1 MKHNNEK
8 TALIA
13 MSGGVDSS
21 VSAVM
26 MLEKGY
32 KCMGATMKLYDS
44 PEKNLKKSKTCCSD
58 KDIYDAAYVA
68 IKLGMPYEI
77 IDLSSEFKDKVILP
91 FIRTYEA
98 GGTPN
103 PCIECNRY
111 LKFVA
116 LRKLAKEKGYDN
128 IVTGHYAQIEYNEER
143 GRYLL
148 KRAVDSKKDQ
158 SYVLYSLT
166 QDELAHTIF
175 PLGGMTKEET
185 RNYAESHGLINAEK
199 GDSQDICFVPDG
211 DYVGFMER
219 YQGKK
224 YKPGDFVSEDG
235 KVIGQHKGAVHYT
248 TGQRK
253 GLGIAAGMRI
263 FVYDKDMEK
272 NLVFVGSEDRVF
284 SKEFIV
290 RDVNWI
296 SVPDIDEPVRLSIMT
311 RYRGKEAMG
320 TVEKLSIDEAEGYYT
335 KQGRAFCENPLHKKV
350 ETWANCEND
359 SNQGVQDNSQIAP
372 EQETCS
378 VDNFYKVTFDAPQR
392 AITPGQA
399 AVFYDNDYVFG
410 GGTIDLVIKDKI

>member
-1 MKHNNEK
+1 MAENEK

-21 VSAVM
+21 VSAVL
-26 MLEKGY
+26 MLERGY
-32 KCMGATMKLYDS
+32 TCMGATMKLYDS
-44 PEKNLKKSKTCCSD
+44 PEKNLKKTKTCCSD
-58 KDIYDAAYVA
+58 RDIYDAAYVA

-77 IDLSSEFKDKVILP
+77 IDLSDEFKDKVIMP
-91 FIRTYEA
+91 FIKTYEA

-128 IVTGHYAQIEYNEER
+128 IVTGHYAQIEYHEET

-148 KRAVDSKKDQ
+148 KRSVDAKKDQ

-166 QDELAHTIF
+166 QEELAHTIF
-175 PLGGMTKEET
+175 PLGGMTKDET
-185 RNYAESHGLINAEK
+185 RAIAEKHGLINAEK

-219 YQGKK
+219 YQNKS
-224 YKPGDFVSEDG
+224 YAPGDFIDENG

-253 GLGIAAGMRI
+253 GLGIAAGERI

-272 NLVFVGSEDRVF
+272 NLVFVGSEDKVF

-296 SVPDIDEPVRLSIMT
+296 SVPSIDAPVRLSIMT
-311 RYRGKEAMG
+311 RYRGKEAVG
-320 TVEKLSIDEAEGYYT
+320 TVEKISSEEVSEYYANQNR
-335 KQGRAFCENPLHKKV
+335 KINAS
-350 ETWANCEND
+350 ETY
-359 SNQGVQDNSQIAP
+359 
-372 EQETCS
+372 
-378 VDNFYKVTFDAPQR
+378 YKVTFDTPQR
-392 AITPGQA
+392 AITTGQA
-399 AVFYDNDYVFG
+399 AVFYDGEYVYG
-410 GGTIDLVIKDKI
+410 GGTIDMVLKD

>member
-1 MKHNNEK
+1 MAENEK

-21 VSAVM
+21 VSAVL
-26 MLEKGY
+26 MLERGY
-32 KCMGATMKLYDS
+32 TCMGATMKLYDS
-44 PEKNLKKSKTCCSD
+44 PEKNLKKTKTCCSD
-58 KDIYDAAYVA
+58 RDIYDAAYVA

-77 IDLSSEFKDKVILP
+77 IDLSDEFKDKVIMP
-91 FIRTYEA
+91 FIKTYEA

-128 IVTGHYAQIEYNEER
+128 IVTGHYAQIEYNEETR
-143 GRYLL
+143 RYLL
-148 KRAVDSKKDQ
+148 KRSVDAKKDQ

-166 QDELAHTIF
+166 QEELAHTIF
-175 PLGGMTKEET
+175 PLGGMTKDET
-185 RNYAESHGLINAEK
+185 RAIAEKHGLINAEK

-211 DYVGFMER
+211 DYVSFMER
-219 YQGKK
+219 YQNKS
-224 YKPGDFVSEDG
+224 YAPGDFIDENG

-253 GLGIAAGMRI
+253 GLGIAAGERI

-272 NLVFVGSEDRVF
+272 NLVFVGSEDKVF

-296 SVPDIDEPVRLSIMT
+296 SVPSIDAPVRLSIMT
-311 RYRGKEAMG
+311 RYRGKEAVG
-320 TVEKLSIDEAEGYYT
+320 TVEKISSEEVSEYYASRGRNFSAAET
-335 KQGRAFCENPLHKKV
+335 HSENGQ
-350 ETWANCEND
+350 EDFNTSD
-359 SNQGVQDNSQIAP
+359 SY
-372 EQETCS
+372 
-378 VDNFYKVTFDAPQR
+378 YKVTFDTPQR
-392 AITPGQA
+392 AITTGQA
-399 AVFYDNDYVFG
+399 AVFYDGEYVYG
-410 GGTIDLVIKDKI
+410 GGTIDLVLKD

>member
-1 MKHNNEK
+1 MEENEK
-8 TALIA
+8 TALVA

-21 VSAVM
+21 VSALI
-26 MLEKGY
+26 MLDRGF

-58 KDIYDAAYVA
+58 RDIYDAAYVA

-77 IDLSSEFKDKVILP
+77 IDLSEEFKDKVIMP

-128 IVTGHYAQIEYNEER
+128 IVTGHYAQIEYDALK

-148 KRAVDSKKDQ
+148 KRSVDLKKDQ

-175 PLGGMTKEET
+175 PLGGMTKDET
-185 RNYAESHGLINAEK
+185 REIAEKHGLINAKK

-211 DYVGFMER
+211 DYVGFMEK
-219 YQGKK
+219 YQNKK
-224 YKPGDFVSEDG
+224 YAPGDFLNENG
-235 KVIGQHKGAVHYT
+235 EVIGRHKGAVHYT

-253 GLGIAAGMRI
+253 GLGIAAGERI

-272 NLVFVGSEDRVF
+272 NLVFLGPEEKVF
-284 SKEFIV
+284 SKKFIV
-290 RDVNWI
+290 RDVNFI
-296 SVPDIDEPVRLSIMT
+296 SVPSIDEPIELSIMT
-311 RYRGKEAMG
+311 RYRGKEAPG
-320 TVEKLSIDEAEGYYT
+320 VVRKLTADEASKYYSSN
-335 KQGRAFCENPLHKKV
+335 GRKIDSD
-350 ETWANCEND
+350 ETYYLVSFET
-359 SNQGVQDNSQIAP
+359 P
-372 EQETCS
+372 E
-378 VDNFYKVTFDAPQR
+378 R
-392 AITPGQA
+392 AITAGQA
-399 AVFYDNDYVFG
+399 AVFYDGDYVFG
-410 GGTIDLVIKDKI
+410 GGTIDLVLKNE

>member
-1 MKHNNEK
+1 MAENEK

-21 VSAVM
+21 VSAVL
-26 MLEKGY
+26 MLERGY
-32 KCMGATMKLYDS
+32 TCMGATMKLYDS
-44 PEKNLKKSKTCCSD
+44 PEKNLKKTKTCCSD
-58 KDIYDAAYVA
+58 RDIYDAAYVA

-77 IDLSSEFKDKVILP
+77 IDLSDEFKDKVIMP
-91 FIRTYEA
+91 FIKTYEA

-128 IVTGHYAQIEYNEER
+128 IVTGHYAQIEYNEETR
-143 GRYLL
+143 RYLL
-148 KRAVDSKKDQ
+148 KRSVDAKKDQ

-166 QDELAHTIF
+166 QEELAHTIF
-175 PLGGMTKEET
+175 PLGGMTKDET
-185 RNYAESHGLINAEK
+185 RAIAEKHGLINADK

-219 YQGKK
+219 YQNKS
-224 YKPGDFVSEDG
+224 YAPGDFIDENG

-253 GLGIAAGMRI
+253 GLGIAAGERI

-272 NLVFVGSEDRVF
+272 NLVFVGSEDKVF

-296 SVPDIDEPVRLSIMT
+296 SVPSIDAPVRLSIMT

-320 TVEKLSIDEAEGYYT
+320 TVEKISSEEVSEYYANQNR
-335 KQGRAFCENPLHKKV
+335 KINAS
-350 ETWANCEND
+350 ETY
-359 SNQGVQDNSQIAP
+359 
-372 EQETCS
+372 
-378 VDNFYKVTFDAPQR
+378 YKVTFDTPQR
-392 AITPGQA
+392 AITTGQA
-399 AVFYDNDYVFG
+399 AVFYDGENVYG
-410 GGTIDLVIKDKI
+410 GGTIDMVLKD

>member
-1 MKHNNEK
+1 MGENEK

-44 PEKNLKKSKTCCSD
+44 PKKNLKKSKTCCSD

-77 IDLSSEFKDKVILP
+77 IDLSDEFKDKVIMP

-128 IVTGHYAQIEYNEER
+128 IVTGHYAQIEYNEET

-148 KRAVDSKKDQ
+148 KRSVDLKKDQ

-185 RNYAESHGLINAEK
+185 RSFAESHGLINAEK

-211 DYVGFMER
+211 DYVGFMEE
-219 YQGKK
+219 YQGKQ
-224 YKPGDFVSEDG
+224 YESGDFVSEDG
-235 KVIGQHKGAVHYT
+235 KVIGRHKGAVHYT

-253 GLGIAAGMRI
+253 GLGIAAGKRI

-272 NLVFVGSEDRVF
+272 NLVFVGAESRVF
-284 SKEFIV
+284 SREFIV
-290 RDVNWI
+290 RDVNFI
-296 SVPDIDEPVRLSIMT
+296 SVSSIDAPVRLSIMT

-320 TVEKLSIDEAEGYYT
+320 TVEKIPIEEAEIYYAN
-335 KQGRAFCENPLHKKV
+335 QGRKFSANLLHPKALTEENNVSDINPGGSCWDNIAA
-350 ETWANCEND
+350 E
-359 SNQGVQDNSQIAP
+359 QGTSDFD
-372 EQETCS
+372 T
-378 VDNFYKVTFDAPQR
+378 FYKVTFDTPQR

-399 AVFYDNDYVFG
+399 AVFYDGDYVFG
-410 GGTIDLVIKDKI
+410 GGTIDLVIKD

>member
-1 MKHNNEK
+1 MAENEK

-21 VSAVM
+21 VSAVL
-26 MLEKGY
+26 MLERGY
-32 KCMGATMKLYDS
+32 TCMGATMKLYDS
-44 PEKNLKKSKTCCSD
+44 PEKNLKKTKTCCSD
-58 KDIYDAAYVA
+58 RDIYDAAYVA

-77 IDLSSEFKDKVILP
+77 IDLSDEFKDKVIMP
-91 FIRTYEA
+91 FIKIYEA

-128 IVTGHYAQIEYNEER
+128 IVTGHYAQIEYNEETR
-143 GRYLL
+143 RYLL
-148 KRAVDSKKDQ
+148 KRSVDAKKDQ

-166 QDELAHTIF
+166 QEELAHTIF
-175 PLGGMTKEET
+175 PLGGMTKDET
-185 RNYAESHGLINAEK
+185 RAIAEKHGLINADK

-219 YQGKK
+219 YQNKS
-224 YKPGDFVSEDG
+224 YAPGDFIDENG

-253 GLGIAAGMRI
+253 GLGIAAGERI

-272 NLVFVGSEDRVF
+272 NLVFVGSEDKVF

-296 SVPDIDEPVRLSIMT
+296 SVPSIDAPVRLSIMT

-320 TVEKLSIDEAEGYYT
+320 TVEKISSEEVSEYYANQNR
-335 KQGRAFCENPLHKKV
+335 KINAS
-350 ETWANCEND
+350 ETY
-359 SNQGVQDNSQIAP
+359 
-372 EQETCS
+372 
-378 VDNFYKVTFDAPQR
+378 YKVTFDTPQR
-392 AITPGQA
+392 AITTGQA
-399 AVFYDNDYVFG
+399 AVFYDGEYVYG
-410 GGTIDLVIKDKI
+410 GGTIDMVLKD

>member
-1 MKHNNEK
+1 MAENEK

-21 VSAVM
+21 VSAVL
-26 MLEKGY
+26 MLERGY
-32 KCMGATMKLYDS
+32 TCMGATMKLYDS
-44 PEKNLKKSKTCCSD
+44 PEKNLKKTKTCCSD
-58 KDIYDAAYVA
+58 RDIYDAAYVA

-77 IDLSSEFKDKVILP
+77 IDLSDEFKDKVIMP
-91 FIRTYEA
+91 FIKTYEA

-128 IVTGHYAQIEYNEER
+128 IVTGHYAQIEYNEETR
-143 GRYLL
+143 RYLL
-148 KRAVDSKKDQ
+148 KRSVDAKKDQ

-166 QDELAHTIF
+166 QEELAHTIF
-175 PLGGMTKEET
+175 PLGGMTKDET
-185 RNYAESHGLINAEK
+185 RAIAEKHGLINADK

-219 YQGKK
+219 YQNKS
-224 YKPGDFVSEDG
+224 YAPGDFIDENG

-253 GLGIAAGMRI
+253 GLGIAAGERI

-272 NLVFVGSEDRVF
+272 NLVFVGSEDKVF

-296 SVPDIDEPVRLSIMT
+296 SVPSIDAPVRLSIMT

-320 TVEKLSIDEAEGYYT
+320 TVEIISSEEVSEYYANQNR
-335 KQGRAFCENPLHKKV
+335 KINAS
-350 ETWANCEND
+350 ETY
-359 SNQGVQDNSQIAP
+359 
-372 EQETCS
+372 
-378 VDNFYKVTFDAPQR
+378 YKVTFDTPQR
-392 AITPGQA
+392 AITTGQA
-399 AVFYDNDYVFG
+399 AVFYDGEYVYG
-410 GGTIDLVIKDKI
+410 GGTIDMVLKD

>member
-1 MKHNNEK
+1 MAENEK

-21 VSAVM
+21 VSAVL
-26 MLEKGY
+26 MLERGY
-32 KCMGATMKLYDS
+32 TCMGATMKLYDS
-44 PEKNLKKSKTCCSD
+44 PEKNLKKTKTCCSD
-58 KDIYDAAYVA
+58 RDIYDAAYVA

-77 IDLSSEFKDKVILP
+77 IDLSDEFKDKVIMP
-91 FIRTYEA
+91 FIKTYEA

-128 IVTGHYAQIEYNEER
+128 IVTGHYAQIEYNEETR
-143 GRYLL
+143 RYLL
-148 KRAVDSKKDQ
+148 KRSVDAKKDQ

-166 QDELAHTIF
+166 QEELAHTIF
-175 PLGGMTKEET
+175 PLGGMTKDET
-185 RNYAESHGLINAEK
+185 RAIAEKHGLINAEK

-219 YQGKK
+219 YQNKS
-224 YKPGDFVSEDG
+224 YAPGDFIDENG

-253 GLGIAAGMRI
+253 GLGIAAGERI

-272 NLVFVGSEDRVF
+272 NLVFVGSEDKVF

-296 SVPDIDEPVRLSIMT
+296 SVPSIDAPVRLSIMT

-320 TVEKLSIDEAEGYYT
+320 TVEIISSEEVSEYYANQNR
-335 KQGRAFCENPLHKKV
+335 KINAS
-350 ETWANCEND
+350 ETY
-359 SNQGVQDNSQIAP
+359 
-372 EQETCS
+372 
-378 VDNFYKVTFDAPQR
+378 YKVTFDTPQR
-392 AITPGQA
+392 AITTGQA
-399 AVFYDNDYVFG
+399 AVFYDGEYVYG
-410 GGTIDLVIKDKI
+410 GGTIDMVLKD

>member
-1 MKHNNEK
+1 MAENEK

-21 VSAVM
+21 VSAVL
-26 MLEKGY
+26 MLERGY
-32 KCMGATMKLYDS
+32 TCMGATMKLYDS
-44 PEKNLKKSKTCCSD
+44 PEKNLKKTKTCCSD
-58 KDIYDAAYVA
+58 RDIYDAAYVA

-77 IDLSSEFKDKVILP
+77 IDLSDEFKDKVIMP
-91 FIRTYEA
+91 FIKTYEA

-128 IVTGHYAQIEYNEER
+128 IVTGHYAQIEYNEETR
-143 GRYLL
+143 RYLL
-148 KRAVDSKKDQ
+148 KRSVDAKKDQ

-166 QDELAHTIF
+166 QEELAHTIF
-175 PLGGMTKEET
+175 PLGGMTKDET
-185 RNYAESHGLINAEK
+185 RAIAEKHGLINADK

-219 YQGKK
+219 YQNKS
-224 YKPGDFVSEDG
+224 YAPGDFIDENG

-253 GLGIAAGMRI
+253 GLGIAAGERI

-272 NLVFVGSEDRVF
+272 NLVFVGSEDKVF

-296 SVPDIDEPVRLSIMT
+296 SVPSIDAPVRLSIMT

-320 TVEKLSIDEAEGYYT
+320 TVEKISSEEVSEYYANQNR
-335 KQGRAFCENPLHKKV
+335 KINAS
-350 ETWANCEND
+350 ETY
-359 SNQGVQDNSQIAP
+359 
-372 EQETCS
+372 
-378 VDNFYKVTFDAPQR
+378 YKVTFDTPQR
-392 AITPGQA
+392 AITTGQA
-399 AVFYDNDYVFG
+399 AVFYDGEYVYG
-410 GGTIDLVIKDKI
+410 GGTIDMVLKD

>member
-1 MKHNNEK
+1 MAENEK

-21 VSAVM
+21 VSAVL

-32 KCMGATMKLYDS
+32 TCMGATMKLYDS
-44 PEKNLKKSKTCCSD
+44 PEKNLKKTKTCCSD

-77 IDLSSEFKDKVILP
+77 IDLSDEFKDKVIMP
-91 FIRTYEA
+91 FIKTYEA

-116 LRKLAKEKGYDN
+116 LRKLAKEKGYNN
-128 IVTGHYAQIEYNEER
+128 IVTGHYAQIEYHEET

-148 KRAVDSKKDQ
+148 KRSVDAKKDQ

-166 QDELAHTIF
+166 QEELAHTIF
-175 PLGGMTKEET
+175 PLGGMTKDET
-185 RNYAESHGLINAEK
+185 RAIAEKHGLINAEK

-211 DYVGFMER
+211 DYVGFMGR

-224 YKPGDFVSEDG
+224 YEPGDFVNSEG
-235 KVIGQHKGAVHYT
+235 EVIGRHKGAVHYT

-253 GLGIAAGMRI
+253 GLGIAAGERI

-272 NLVFVGSEDRVF
+272 NLVFVGSEDKVF

-296 SVPDIDEPVRLSIMT
+296 SVPSIDAPVRLSIMT

-320 TVEKLSIDEAEGYYT
+320 TVEKISSEEAAEYYAAQRR
-335 KQGRAFCENPLHKKV
+335 KFPASGIHSEN
-350 ETWANCEND
+350 AQND
-359 SNQGVQDNSQIAP
+359 TNSSDIY
-372 EQETCS
+372 
-378 VDNFYKVTFDAPQR
+378 YKVIFDEPQR
-392 AITPGQA
+392 AITTGQA
-399 AVFYDNDYVFG
+399 AVFYDGDYVYG
-410 GGTIDLVIKDKI
+410 GGTIDLVIKD

>member
-1 MKHNNEK
+1 MAENEK

-21 VSAVM
+21 VSAVL
-26 MLEKGY
+26 MLERGY
-32 KCMGATMKLYDS
+32 TCMGATMKLYDS
-44 PEKNLKKSKTCCSD
+44 PEKNLKKTKTCCSD
-58 KDIYDAAYVA
+58 RDIYDAAYVA

-77 IDLSSEFKDKVILP
+77 IDLSDEFKDKVIMP
-91 FIRTYEA
+91 FIKTYEA

-128 IVTGHYAQIEYNEER
+128 IVTGHYAQIEYNEETR
-143 GRYLL
+143 RYLL
-148 KRAVDSKKDQ
+148 KRSVDAKKDQ

-166 QDELAHTIF
+166 QEELAHTIF
-175 PLGGMTKEET
+175 PLGGMTKDET
-185 RNYAESHGLINAEK
+185 RAIAEKHGLINAEK

-219 YQGKK
+219 YQNKS
-224 YKPGDFVSEDG
+224 YAPGDFIDENG

-253 GLGIAAGMRI
+253 GLGIAAGERI

-272 NLVFVGSEDRVF
+272 NLVFVGSEDKVF

-296 SVPDIDEPVRLSIMT
+296 SVPSIDAPVRLSIMT

-320 TVEKLSIDEAEGYYT
+320 TVEKISSEEVSEYYANQNR
-335 KQGRAFCENPLHKKV
+335 KINAS
-350 ETWANCEND
+350 ETY
-359 SNQGVQDNSQIAP
+359 
-372 EQETCS
+372 
-378 VDNFYKVTFDAPQR
+378 YKVTFDTPQR
-392 AITPGQA
+392 AITTGQA
-399 AVFYDNDYVFG
+399 AVFYDGEYVYG
-410 GGTIDLVIKDKI
+410 GGTIDMVLKD